1 MCVRPTRI
9 GALWLF
15 AILRLRNTLTY
26 LLTHDRSGD
35 WLQHPVASTIAPN
48 TLSVKLC
55 WACNV
60 GPQCGSASDDR
71 HSVTYAVLLPI
82 CLLLNITMIDCVETW
97 SNVSMRLQLAGT
109 KRSMVVSSLHPAV
122 KYHIRL
128 FAKNDI
134 GVSQPSTVLR
144 ATTTEEGKIPLLYV
158 HCQCV
163 MLVE

>member
-1 MCVRPTRI
+1 
-9 GALWLF
+9 
-15 AILRLRNTLTY
+15 
-26 LLTHDRSGD
+26 
-35 WLQHPVASTIAPN
+35 
-48 TLSVKLC
+48 
-55 WACNV
+55 
-60 GPQCGSASDDR
+60 
-71 HSVTYAVLLPI
+71 
-82 CLLLNITMIDCVETW
+82 MIDCVETW

-144 ATTTEEGKIPLLYV
+144 ATTTEEGKMPLLYV